1 MEGALW
7 TGRKGVEPRIGGM
20 MPPPE
25 EHPRQHRQHIIVVW
39 MILLALLVG
48 AFATTVLVLNNTI
61 FSASGFANSYLSAL
75 QRHDLD
81 EALSTPGVLGSSIA
95 KNDLLVPAALGSLDH
110 IRMVSDVNE
119 GAGIHTVTFE
129 FELDGIAGRS
139 VFQIQSTGHRLGL
152 FDTWSFLQSPM
163 AILAI
168 TPLHDARFTVN
179 GVGLVSGAGPGSP
192 VPYQVLIPGRY
203 VLDHESRYLEAES
216 VAVMALTPGTI
227 NRVSV
232 DVRASAGFVEQVQDE
247 VNGFLDDC
255 TTQTVLFPTGCPFGQ
270 ELSNRVVSTPVWSM
284 ASYPEVTI
292 EPGPEQGT
300 WVIPNAQGAAHLTV
314 DVRSLFDGTL
324 STFDEDV
331 PFTLNWV
338 LTIDGDQVDIRA
350 Q

>member
-1 MEGALW
+1 
-7 TGRKGVEPRIGGM
+7 M

-25 EHPRQHRQHIIVVW
+25 EHPRQQRQHIIVVW
-39 MILLALLVG
+39 TVLLALLVG
-48 AFATTVLVLNNTI
+48 AFATAVLAVNSSI
-61 FSASGFANSYLSAL
+61 FSAGGFVGSYLAAL

-95 KNDLLVPAALGSLDH
+95 KNDLLVPAALGSLGD
-110 IRMVSDVNE
+110 IRMVSDVDE

-129 FELDGIAGRS
+129 FELDGRPARS
-139 VFQIQSTGHRLGL
+139 TFQVQSTGHRLGL
-152 FDTWSFLQSPM
+152 FDTWSFLESPM

-168 TPLHDARFTVN
+168 TPLHDARFAVN
-179 GVGLVSGAGPGSP
+179 GVPLMSGAGPGSP
-192 VPYQVLIPGRY
+192 VPYQVLTPGRY
-203 VLDHESRYLEAES
+203 VLDHESRYLEAQ
-216 VAVMALTPGTI
+216 AADVMVTTPGAI

-232 DVRASAGFVEQVQDE
+232 DVRARASFVEQVQDE
-247 VNGFLDDC
+247 VNSFLDDC

-270 ELSNRVVSTPVWSM
+270 ELANRVESTPAWSM
-284 ASYPEVTI
+284 ATYPKVTI

-331 PFTLNWV
+331 PFALSWI
-338 LTIDGDQVDIRA
+338 LTIDGDQIDIRA

>member
-1 MEGALW
+1 
-7 TGRKGVEPRIGGM
+7 M

-25 EHPRQHRQHIIVVW
+25 ESPRQQRQHTIVVW
-39 MILLALLVG
+39 TILLALLVG
-48 AFATTVLVLNNTI
+48 AFATAVLVLNSTL
-61 FSASGFANSYLSAL
+61 FSAGGFAGSYLAAL

-95 KNDLLVPAALGSLDH
+95 KNDLLVPAALGALDD
-110 IRMVSDVNE
+110 IRMVSDVDE
-119 GAGIHTVTFE
+119 GAGVHTVTFE
-129 FELDGIAGRS
+129 FELDDIAGHS

-152 FDTWSFLQSPM
+152 FETWSFLESPM

-168 TPLHDARFTVN
+168 TPLHDARFAVN
-179 GVGLVSGAGPGSP
+179 GVELVSGAGPGSP
-192 VPYQVLIPGRY
+192 VPYQVLTPGRY
-203 VLDHESRYLEAES
+203 VFDHESRYLEAQE
-216 VAVMALTPGTI
+216 VAVLATTPGTI

-232 DVRASAGFVEQVQDE
+232 DVRASASFVEQVQDE

-270 ELSNRVVSTPVWSM
+270 ELANRVESTPVWSM

-331 PFTLNWV
+331 QFALSWI